1 MSCGDEIDRGF
12 RGNSSL
18 QAVCGANASIARTS
32 YDFRD
37 FIYSFGEENTQY
49 FLCKC
54 KGTYIYTVAFQNMLL
69 FLLGPPAVVVEI
81 WRFACDEASA
91 FSGGRWWSTHVIV
104 SFSPARSCCQKYQA
118 HRLTSETLSIENFP
132 KKDISD
138 VCVQLLSKELAEN
151 KKSSFQMLPP

>member
-32 YDFRD
+32 YDFRE

-91 FSGGRWWSTHVIV
+91 FSGGAVV
-104 SFSPARSCCQKYQA
+104 VNARHSEL
-118 HRLTSETLSIENFP
+118 LTSAL
-132 KKDISD
+132 
-138 VCVQLLSKELAEN
+138 LLSKVSGSQAHIRNSIYREL
-151 KKSSFQMLPP
+151 S